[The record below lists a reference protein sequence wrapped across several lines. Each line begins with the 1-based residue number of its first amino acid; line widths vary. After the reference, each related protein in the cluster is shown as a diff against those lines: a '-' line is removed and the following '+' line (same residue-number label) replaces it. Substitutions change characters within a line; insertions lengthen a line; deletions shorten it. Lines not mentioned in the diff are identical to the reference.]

1 VEAVAD
7 LVDLVAVDLVV
18 AEVVEVGKLT
28 SYKTFN
34 KTSVLHTS
42 RSFFIYS
49 HAQVNDTKD
58 L

>member
-7 LVDLVAVDLVV
+7 LADLGAVDLVV

-49 HAQVNDTKD
+49 HAQVKD
-58 L
+58 AKNM